1 MPVLHAHLWYLLLGV
16 WHTKVGN
23 RVLTLFEERRAA
35 VLFCLHFG
43 AKKCNKNA
51 LAHAIMHRILSDVIR
66 QIFYAARFCFLLGHY
81 RV

>member
-51 LAHAIMHRILSDVIR
+51 LAHAIMQDSQRCDQADLLCCKIL
-66 QIFYAARFCFLLGHY
+66 LLAGSL
-81 RV
+81 